1 LAPALMH
8 IVFVSTELDPVIPG
22 GAGTVIAEVGRR
34 LIAAG
39 HSVEVLLIGE
49 EPHEAP
55 APGLPVRWVAPG
67 VTDSLAPTQ
76 HQANARAAAEA
87 LAALPTQPDLVEF
100 QDFGGLGHWAL
111 MRRVG
116 LELTRTPIMVR
127 MHGPIGMVL
136 DRVGLSPDASRVL
149 RAAEQEAFAMA
160 DAVIAPSQS
169 MARLLRDRYAVG
181 AERIRIGEPPVPA
194 VVPYHSAPAEGP
206 EIVSYGRLGE
216 EKGSVDLVQAAV
228 PLLMTH
234 PAAVLR
240 FVGADGWRIDTGE
253 SISNHLAGLVPESVR
268 DRVRF
273 EGPIDRRRLGEA
285 VSTAWFAV
293 FPSRFE
299 SFCLA
304 AHEVRALGVPIIVP
318 QRPEFRPYFGYA
330 TGALVYDTTVA
341 GLSET
346 MQLLVDRPDMR
357 AAMRQSPLP
366 RYGDPLTPYMPLVPR
381 HKRTQSG
388 LATAALRRLEA
399 AGRPLP
405 TPPPRSRQLAD
416 RALDAL
422 PESIATI
429 LESRPENPP
438 AVRRWRHRRA
448 ATAWVREW
456 MNETADGR
464 YPEPSSPAVSVVI
477 PCFNQGMFVHDAIRS
492 VFRQSL
498 DSWEIIVVDDGST
511 DPETKTVLRALTYP
525 RTRLIR
531 QRNQGLSAARNAGI
545 AAARGRFIVPL
556 DADDELAPAFLACT
570 VEALEAA
577 PGAAFAHTWTR
588 LFGNQNLIWVDRPY
602 NPYQLLLST
611 SVVGCALIR
620 TEALRAVG
628 GYDTERRA
636 GNEDWDLWLRL
647 LESGWGQVEVSR
659 PLFRYRQHGISMSVT
674 TEARF
679 EEARREIARAHPALY
694 DPEALA
700 ARKAEWY
707 PWVSVVVAAGDDPGM
722 LAAQTLDDLEVIVVG
737 GPDERLAAVCRTREW
752 PLRPGGNALAAG
764 VAAARG
770 KFLIDWRPVSDAG
783 PELLSELASH
793 LEDDP
798 DAYAA
803 AVESGRHPTLWRRW
817 SLLDPRAGPD
827 RLAKAGTRGAG
838 PAFVETEYRGAFPH
852 PRWSID
858 PDAFRL
864 SVYQVRPETEGR
876 FPDWLP

>member
-1 LAPALMH
+1 MY

-39 HSVEVLLIGE
+39 HSVEVLVVAE
-49 EPHEAP
+49 EPVDTPAAGLP
-55 APGLPVRWVAPG
+55 FRWIAPGEP
-67 VTDSLAPTQ
+67 DSLAPTQ
-76 HQANARAAAEA
+76 HQANARAAAGA
-87 LAALPTQPDLVEF
+87 VAALPTHPDLVEF

-136 DRVGLSPDASRVL
+136 DRVGTPPDVKRAL
-149 RAAEQEAFAMA
+149 RAAEQEAFTMA

-169 MARLLRDRYAVG
+169 MARLLRDRYGVEA
-181 AERIRIGEPPVPA
+181 ARIRIGEPPVPA
-194 VVPYHSAPAEGP
+194 LSPRPAAPAQEP
-206 EIVSYGRLGE
+206 EILAYGRLGE
-216 EKGSVDLVQAAV
+216 EKGSVDLVRAAL
-228 PLLMTH
+228 PLLEAA

-240 FVGADGWRIDTGE
+240 FVGADGWRIETGE
-253 SISNHLAGLVPESVR
+253 SLSSFLADLVPESVR

-273 EGPIDRRRLGEA
+273 EGSIDRSNLGEA

-341 GLSET
+341 GLTEA
-346 MQLLVDRPDMR
+346 MRLLIDRPGMR
-357 AAMRQSPLP
+357 EAMRRAPLP
-366 RYGDPLTPYMPLVPR
+366 VYGDPLAPYTPLTPR

-388 LATAALRRLEA
+388 LATAALRRMEA
-399 AGRPLP
+399 AERPLP
-405 TPPPRSRQLAD
+405 IPPPRRRQLGD

-422 PESIATI
+422 PESVAAVF
-429 LESRPENPP
+429 EHRPENPP
-438 AVRRWRHRRA
+438 AVRRWRRRRA
-448 ATAWVREW
+448 AQAWVREW
-456 MNETADGR
+456 MSETRDGR
-464 YPEPSSPAVSVVI
+464 YPGVPNPEVSIVI
-477 PCFNQGMFVHDAIRS
+477 PCFNQGMFIHDAIRS
-492 VFRQSL
+492 VFRQSFE
-498 DSWEIIVVDDGST
+498 SWEIIVVDDGST
-511 DPETKTVLRALTYP
+511 DPGTKAVLRALAYP

-545 AAARGRFIVPL
+545 AAARGRFVVPL

-577 PGAAFAHTWTR
+577 PEAAYAHTWTR
-588 LFGNQNLIWVDRPY
+588 LYGNQDLIWVDRPY

-620 TEALRAVG
+620 AEVLRAVG
-628 GYDTERRA
+628 GYDIGRRA

-647 LESGWGQVEVSR
+647 LEAGWGQVEVPR
-659 PLFRYRQHGISMSVT
+659 PLFRYRQHGISMSVS

-679 EEARREIARAHPALY
+679 EEARLEIARAHPALY
-694 DPEALA
+694 HPDALA

-707 PWVSVVVAAGDDPGM
+707 PWVSVVVAADEDHGM
-722 LAAQTLDDLEVIVVG
+722 LVAQTLDDLEVIVVG
-737 GPDERLAAVCRTREW
+737 GPDRELAAICRARGW
-752 PLRPGGNALAAG
+752 SIRPGGAG
-764 VAAARG
+764 LDTAVAAARG

-783 PELLSELASH
+783 PDLLSELAAH
-793 LEDDP
+793 LEDDEE
-798 DAYAA
+798 AYGA
-803 AVESGRHPTLWRRW
+803 AVEAGRHPTLWRRW

-827 RLAKAGTRGAG
+827 RLAKAGTRGTG
-838 PAFVETEYRGAFPH
+838 PPMDEGDYRGAYPH

-864 SVYQVRPETEGR
+864 PVYQVRPETEGR